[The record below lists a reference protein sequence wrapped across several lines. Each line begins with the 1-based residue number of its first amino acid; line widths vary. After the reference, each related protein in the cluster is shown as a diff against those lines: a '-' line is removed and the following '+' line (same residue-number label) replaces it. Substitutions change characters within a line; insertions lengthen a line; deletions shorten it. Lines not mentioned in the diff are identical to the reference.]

1 MFSRA
6 RLFLLLGVLALSGA
20 CAGLRAADSDRPRLI
35 VLADMGHDPDDEQ
48 QIMHL
53 LVCANTVDIEGLIAV
68 TGRYFRPNP
77 TERVKDLRPY
87 LFHHFIDGY
96 GLVYPNL
103 TQHATGWPA
112 PDFLHRIVASGQ
124 TDNGI
129 ADTGPGKST
138 AGSRLI
144 LAAAKKPDPRP
155 LHIVI
160 NGGGNTLAQALHD
173 FRATHSPAEVKAL
186 LARLRVFDNGGQ
198 DDAGAWIAHEFPDL
212 HFIRGLTQNRAF
224 GGPTNAK
231 LGPHVW
237 KPFPYSPAGQD
248 AWFEE
253 NVRTRHGPL
262 GSRHPARRV
271 GETVHFMGGGGTI
284 PLIGL
289 TVRGL
294 TDPSEPSWGG
304 WRGRFTVEKIPNV
317 PSLWS
322 IIHPDEEKFRPY
334 AAYTDGPPVSDRWT
348 DPSDGELYDDPATGV
363 WRWRAALWADL
374 KARMDWC
381 VQPFAKA
388 NHHPVAA
395 LQGDTTAAIVRRT
408 AKPGDL
414 LAFDASASTDPD
426 GDALRYSWWI
436 YPEAGR
442 RPYGK
447 SLALESATAPAV
459 SFTVPA
465 DAAGRE
471 PHLILEVWDQSAIAP
486 LMAYRRVVI
495 DVAGERVPEIIR

>member
-1 MFSRA
+1 MK
-6 RLFLLLGVLALSGA
+6 LLLLALSCLTPFA
-20 CAGLRAADSDRPRLI
+20 CLRAAPAVPADRPRLI

-53 LVCANTVDIEGLIAV
+53 LVYANEVELEGLIAV

-77 TERVKDLRPY
+77 TERIKDLRPY

-96 GLVYPNL
+96 AHVYPNL
-103 TQHATGWPA
+103 QLHASGWPA
-112 PDFLHRIVASGQ
+112 PADLHRLVANGQ

-144 LAAAKKPDPRP
+144 IAAASKPDPRP

-160 NGGGNTLAQALHD
+160 NGGGNTLAQALYD
-173 FRATHSPAEVKAL
+173 YRATHLPAEVKAL
-186 LARLRVFDNGGQ
+186 VARLRVFDNAGQ
-198 DDAGAWIAHEFPDL
+198 DDAGAWIAREFPAL
-212 HFIRGLTQNRAF
+212 HFIRGIGQNRAF
-224 GGPTNAK
+224 GGPTNAN

-237 KPFPYSPAGQD
+237 QPFPATPSGQD

-262 GSRHPARRV
+262 GSRHPTRRV

-294 TDPSEPSWGG
+294 TDHSEPSWGG
-304 WRGRFTVEKIPNV
+304 WRGRFTVERLPNV
-317 PSLWS
+317 PSLFA
-322 IIHPDEEKFRPY
+322 IIHPDEEKFRPF
-334 AAYTDGPPVSDRWT
+334 AAYTDAIAPADQWT
-348 DPSDGELYDDPATGV
+348 DPADGKVYHDAYTGV
-363 WRWRAALWADL
+363 WRWRAAIWADL

-395 LQGDTTAAIVRRT
+395 LNGDLTTAILRLT
-408 AKPGDL
+408 AQPGDIL
-414 LAFDASASTDPD
+414 KFDASASTDPD
-426 GDALRYSWWI
+426 RDTLVFSWWN
-436 YPEAGR
+436 YPEAGA

-447 SLALESATAPAV
+447 SLPLENAASPTIA
-459 SFTVPA
+459 FTVPA
-465 DAAGRE
+465 AAAGRE
-471 PHLILEVWDQSAIAP
+471 LHLILEVRDQNPVAP
-486 LMAYRRVVI
+486 LVAYRRAVI
-495 DVAGERVPEIIR
+495 AVAP

>member
-1 MFSRA
+1 MPRPPPSGVFLASLVLALASLASSLASTAPSDRA
-6 RLFLLLGVLALSGA
+6 RLV
-20 CAGLRAADSDRPRLI
+20 I
-35 VLADMGHDPDDEQ
+35 LADMGHDPDDEQ

-53 LVCANTVDIEGLIAV
+53 LVYANEVEIEGLIAV

-96 GLVYPNL
+96 RLVYPNL
-103 TQHATGWPA
+103 QLHASGWPT
-112 PDFLHRIVASGQ
+112 PDYLHGIVASGQ

-144 LAAAKKPDPRP
+144 IAAATKPDPRP

-173 FRATHSPAEVKAL
+173 YRATHTLAEVKAFV
-186 LARLRVFDNGGQ
+186 ARLRVFDNAGQ
-198 DDAGAWIAHEFPDL
+198 DDAGAWIAHEFPEL
-212 HFIRGLTQNRAF
+212 HFIRGIGQNRAF
-224 GGPTNAK
+224 GGPTNAN

-237 KPFPYSPAGQD
+237 KPYPYTPSGQD

-262 GSRHPARRV
+262 GSRHPTRRV

-294 TDPSEPSWGG
+294 TDHSEPSWGG
-304 WRGRFTVEKIPNV
+304 WRGRFTVEKQPNV
-317 PSLWS
+317 PSLFA

-334 AAYTDGPPVSDRWT
+334 AAYTDATTPPDRWT
-348 DPSDGELYDDPATGV
+348 DPTDGKIYDDAYTGV
-363 WRWRAALWADL
+363 WRWRDAMWADL

-381 VQPFAKA
+381 VQPYDKA

-395 LQGDTTAAIVRRT
+395 LNGDTTSAIIRRT
-408 AKPGDL
+408 AKPGDVL
-414 LAFDASASTDPD
+414 TFDASASTDPD
-426 GDALRYSWWI
+426 GDALRFSWWT

-447 SLALESATAPAV
+447 PLTLENSTAPAIT
-459 SFTVPA
+459 FTVPA
-465 DAAGRE
+465 DTGGRE
-471 PHLILEVWDQSAIAP
+471 LHLILEIWDQNPLAP

-495 DVAGERVPEIIR
+495 TVAP

>member
-1 MFSRA
+1 MNP
-6 RLFLLLGVLALSGA
+6 LLLAFCGLALLAPSF
-20 CAGLRAADSDRPRLI
+20 AASPAIPPERTRLV

-53 LVCANTVDIEGLIAV
+53 LVYANEVDIEGFVAV
-68 TGRYFRPNP
+68 SGRYFRPNP

-96 GLVYPNL
+96 RLVYPNL
-103 TQHATGWPA
+103 QLHANGWPT
-112 PDFLHRIVASGQ
+112 PDYLHSIVANGQ

-129 ADTGPGKST
+129 ADTGAGKST

-144 LAAAKKPDPRP
+144 IAAASKPDPRP

-160 NGGGNTLAQALHD
+160 NGGGNTLAQALYD
-173 FRATHSPAEVKAL
+173 YRASHSPAEVKSL
-186 LARLRVFDNGGQ
+186 IARLRVFDNGGQ

-212 HFIRGLTQNRAF
+212 HFTRGLAQNRAF
-224 GGPTNAK
+224 GGPTNAN

-237 KPFPYSPAGQD
+237 KPFPYTPSGQD

-289 TVRGL
+289 TTRGL
-294 TDPSEPSWGG
+294 TDHSEPSWGG
-304 WRGRFTVEKIPNV
+304 WRGRFSVEKQPNV
-317 PSLWS
+317 PSLFS
-322 IIHPDEEKFRPY
+322 IIHPDEQKFRPY
-334 AAYTDGPPVSDRWT
+334 AAYTDGTGFADRWT
-348 DPSDGELYDDPATGV
+348 DPSDGETYADDATGV
-363 WRWRAALWADL
+363 WRWRAAMWADL

-381 VQPFAKA
+381 VQTYANA

-395 LQGDTTAAIVRRT
+395 LNGDTTTAILRLS
-408 AKPGDL
+408 AKPGEAL
-414 LAFDASASTDPD
+414 TFDASASTDPD
-426 GDALRYSWWI
+426 RDALTFSWWH
-436 YPEAGR
+436 YPEAGP
-442 RPYGK
+442 RPYVRPIPI
-447 SLALESATAPAV
+447 EHPTAPAIN
-459 SFTVPA
+459 FTVPA

-471 PHLILEVWDQSAIAP
+471 LHLILEVHDHNPLAP
-486 LMAYRRVVI
+486 LVAYRRIVVA
-495 DVAGERVPEIIR
+495 VAR